1 MADGI
6 SPSIK
11 SRVSEA
17 EWQVRVEL
25 AALYRLVAL
34 HGWDDMIF
42 THISARVPGPEHHF
56 LINPYGFYFDEIMAS
71 SLVKVDLEG
80 NIVQDTPYFINPAGF
95 TIHSAV
101 HAAREDAKFVIHLHT
116 VNGVGVA
123 AQAEGLLPVS
133 QNACLLQHQVAYHGY
148 EGLALNHDERER
160 LVADLG
166 DKPLMLLRNHGTLA
180 VGETA
185 AQAWIGIFFLER
197 ACAQQVAALSGGRE
211 HILLA
216 PDEAQAETKEQ
227 GRGIGFISSLAWP
240 GALRQLDRKSPGYD
254 A

>member
-1 MADGI
+1 MADGAAV
-6 SPSIK
+6 SLQ
-11 SRVSEA
+11 SRVSES
-17 EWQVRVEL
+17 EWTARVEL

-42 THISARVPGPEHHF
+42 THISARVPGPDHHF
-56 LINPYGFYFDEIMAS
+56 LINPYGWYFEEMTAS
-71 SLVKVDLEG
+71 CLVKVDLDG
-80 NIVQDTPYFINPAGF
+80 NIVQETADFINPAGF

-123 AQAEGLLPVS
+123 AQQGGLLPIS

-197 ACAQQVAALSGGRE
+197 ACAQQVAALTNGGQTARHMAE
-211 HILLA
+211 HIGGIDLVQGDA
-216 PDEAQAETKEQ
+216 AVQPVAQVDTLPKK
-227 GRGIGFISSLAWP
+227 RG
-240 GALRQLDRKSPGYD
+240 
-254 A
+254 

>member
-1 MADGI
+1 MADGAAVGL
-6 SPSIK
+6 K
-11 SRVSEA
+11 AQVSEA
-17 EWQVRVEL
+17 EWKARVEL

-56 LINPYGFYFDEIMAS
+56 LINPYGWYFEEMTAS
-71 SLVKVDLEG
+71 SLVKVDLDG
-80 NIVQDTPYFINPAGF
+80 KIVQETTSLVNPAGF

-101 HAAREDAKFVIHLHT
+101 HAAREDAHFVIHLHT
-116 VNGVGVA
+116 QNGVGVA
-123 AQAEGLLPVS
+123 AQKDGLLPIS

-180 VGETA
+180 VGRTA
-185 AQAWIGIFFLER
+185 AEAWIGIFFLER
-197 ACAQQVAALSGGRE
+197 ACGQQVAALSGGRDGVL
-211 HILLA
+211 IA
-216 PDEAQAETKEQ
+216 PDAAQAETKEQ
-227 GRGIGFISSLAWP
+227 GKGIGFVAGLAWP
-240 GALRQLDRKSPGYD
+240 GALRMLDRKSPGYD